1 MAINPDDSFGSAQYD
16 FRSGP
21 LRGSSLTLNDATL
34 MHRGRS
40 RLETVPL
47 QAISAVRIAFERD
60 LGTIG
65 WAIVLLIVAYG
76 VSAVSGPLAG
86 LADSLAT
93 GVRGDGAASVQDIA
107 SIMIATFRGLGTAA
121 RMLPGFA
128 KLIGAIGVVLLAVA
142 LWGRT
147 TLTVTLAAVER
158 NYAVRGRNR
167 RLFDFAEVLC
177 ERIAEPRL

>member
-1 MAINPDDSFGSAQYD
+1 MAMNPDDSFGSAQYD

-21 LRGSSLTLNDATL
+21 LRGSTLSLGESTL

-60 LGTIG
+60 TGKIG

-76 VSAVSGPLAG
+76 ISAASAPLAG

-107 SIMIATFRGLGTAA
+107 SIMIATFRGLGAAA
-121 RMLPGFA
+121 RLLPSFA
-128 KLIGAIGVVLLAVA
+128 DLIDVIAIAMLAVG

-147 TLTVTLAAVER
+147 TLSVTLSAVER
-158 NYAVRGRNR
+158 QYVVRGRNR

>member
-1 MAINPDDSFGSAQYD
+1 MTPDDSFGNARYD

-21 LRGSSLTLNDATL
+21 LRGSSLALGEATL

-60 LGTIG
+60 PGKIG
-65 WAIVLLIVAYG
+65 WAVVLFVVAYG
-76 VSAVSGPLAG
+76 VSAAAAPLAG

-107 SIMIATFRGLGTAA
+107 SIMIATFRGLGSAA
-121 RMLPGFA
+121 RMLPGIA
-128 KLIGAIGVVLLAVA
+128 KLIAAIGVVVLAVG

-147 TLTVTLAAVER
+147 TLTVTLSAVER
-158 NYAVRGRNR
+158 HFAVRGRNR
-167 RLFDFAEVLC
+167 RLFDFAELLS
-177 ERIAEPRL
+177 ERIAEPRV